1 MTKNWNNITDNLK
14 EILSND
20 KEFQDGLI
28 QIRQIDE
35 TGEKIMIG
43 IGGKAA
49 VPYIFNGRKEAE
61 EYIKKKP
68 WSLIFA
74 LIAAMM
80 DANNKVI
87 QQIKE
92 NGTNN
97 AESGNNAPAE

>member
-1 MTKNWNNITDNLK
+1 MTKNWNNITENLK
-14 EILSND
+14 EILSKD
-20 KEFQDGLI
+20 KEFQEGLL

-80 DANNKVI
+80 DANKTI

-92 NGTNN
+92 NETNN

>member
-1 MTKNWNNITDNLK
+1 MTKNWNNITENLK
-14 EILSND
+14 EILSKD
-20 KEFQDGLI
+20 KEFQEGLL

-35 TGEKIMIG
+35 TGEKTMIM

-49 VPYIFNGRKEAE
+49 VPYIYNGRKEAE

-87 QQIKE
+87 QHKKNE
-92 NGTNN
+92 TNN
-97 AESGNNAPAE
+97 AESDNTASAE